1 MQDFVLQAS
10 DLGILIQTIR
20 AEGYRLLGP
29 VVRNNSVTCGEIE
42 TSSDLNTGPD
52 LRPRSGRFTYFD
64 HAAGLQAWNKSLQFP
79 WRRLAH
85 TDAGEGRLPITKIIE
100 DSQPLAILGIRS
112 CELHAI
118 TGSDCGLGKVPHR
131 EGRSAPLNRDFFS
144 VSVNCAPARD
154 ACICSAMG
162 PESEGEVNPP
172 GDLVMTEVCDTHDH
186 YFLIG
191 SDSYRGAQILQQ
203 LPVTPASAY
212 QLELARK
219 VAQPAVVSAEP
230 ELPGFKQLVSR
241 T

>member
-1 MQDFVLQAS
+1 MQDFVLQAG

-29 VVRNNSVTCGEIE
+29 VVRKNSVICGEIE
-42 TSSDLNTGPD
+42 SSSELYAGTDLQ
-52 LRPRSGRFTYFD
+52 RHSGRYTYFS

-79 WRRLAH
+79 WRKVAH

-118 TGSDCGLGKVPHR
+118 SETDCGLGKVRHR
-131 EGRSAPLNRDFFS
+131 DGRSAPWNRDFFS
-144 VSVNCAPARD
+144 VSVNCRPAGD

-162 PESEGEVNPP
+162 PESEAEMSPP
-172 GDLVMTEVCDTHDH
+172 GDLVMTEVCDAHDH

-203 LPVTPASAY
+203 LPVTPASEY

-219 VAQPAVVSAEP
+219 VGQAAVLSAEP
-230 ELPGFKQLVSR
+230 DMSRVRQLVSR